1 MKKDWEIGHAVYG
14 KCEKCYNAE
23 YLSSL
28 QKRQFWTCTVQ
39 FHSAPIV

>member
-28 QKRQFWTCTVQ
+28 QKKQFWTFIVPSE
-39 FHSAPIV
+39 SASIV